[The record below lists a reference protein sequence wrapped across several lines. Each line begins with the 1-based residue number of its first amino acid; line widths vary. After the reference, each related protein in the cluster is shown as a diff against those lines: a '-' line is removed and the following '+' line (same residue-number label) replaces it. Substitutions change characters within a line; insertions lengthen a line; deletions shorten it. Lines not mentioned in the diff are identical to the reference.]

1 MSSAA
6 VVIGAVT
13 VNEHNALNNAGEGAN
28 WLQYNTVKKSVNNH
42 TEKKFK

>member
-6 VVIGAVT
+6 VVIGAVR
-13 VNEHNALNNAGEGAN
+13 VNEHNALNNAGTGAN

-42 TEKKFK
+42 TKKFK